1 MRPPRA
7 ARRLFL
13 ALSPVLFL
21 APGGCDR
28 PPASVSTPGA
38 TAAPGAATEPAH
50 PGAGD
55 PHGSAPGAPA
65 APLQALQ
72 PPYRGLVRL
81 TGDLAAAGDPA
92 VVFVQVKPRGQPM
105 PLLARKY
112 ELSDPDL
119 PAAADGERAFPFEL
133 THENTMTGQPLSA
146 PLVGELDIEALFDPT
161 GGLTD
166 KSVQVR
172 QRQPLAEGIE
182 LVVRR

>member
-1 MRPPRA
+1 MRLPCA
-7 ARRLFL
+7 AHPLIL
-13 ALSPVLFL
+13 ALSSVLCL
-21 APGGCDR
+21 VSGGCER

-38 TAAPGAATEPAH
+38 TAAPAGEPGN
-50 PGAGD
+50 PGSAS
-55 PHGSAPGAPA
+55 PHGSTAGAPD
-65 APLQALQ
+65 APVQALQ

-92 VVFVQVKPRGQPM
+92 VVFVQVKPRGQAM

-119 PAAADGERAFPFEL
+119 PAAADGEREFPFEL

-172 QRQPLAEGIE
+172 QRQALAEGAIE